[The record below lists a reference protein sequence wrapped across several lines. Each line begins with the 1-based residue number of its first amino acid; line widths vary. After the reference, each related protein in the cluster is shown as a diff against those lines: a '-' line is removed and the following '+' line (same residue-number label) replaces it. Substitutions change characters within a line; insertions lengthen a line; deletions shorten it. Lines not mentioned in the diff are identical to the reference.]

1 MYNTRGTRGQLPS
14 QTVLGIDERLER
26 VLCYVLFWVSGLF
39 FLLFEHRNQT
49 VRRHA
54 LQSVIVFGVL
64 GIILFVLSFFGGVLG
79 AIPLIG
85 WLFSFAFGLTH
96 ALVWTVTAI
105 AWIFLMIAAYFSPAT
120 FISGRGSRYP

>member
-1 MYNTRGTRGQLPS
+1 MYNTRGQLSRP
-14 QTVLGIDERLER
+14 TVLGIDERLER
-26 VLCYVLFWVSGLF
+26 VLCYVLLWVSGLF

-54 LQSVIVFGVL
+54 MQSVIVFGVL
-64 GIILFVLSFFGGVLG
+64 SIILFALSFFGGVLG

-85 WLFSFAFGLTH
+85 WLFSFAFGLIH
-96 ALVWTVTAI
+96 ALVWIVAAI
-105 AWIFLMIAAYFSPAT
+105 AWLFLMVAAYFSPAT